1 MVVLALALARML
13 VVLVAVAAAVLR
25 ALPIQMYVSATYHW
39 SRPRC
44 KPRPRSKPR
53 CPRPRCPRPS
63 PSLPP
68 RGSPS
73 PCSALRT
80 RRMVHAAAK

>member
-44 KPRPRSKPR
+44 PRCKPRPRRKPR
-53 CPRPRCPRPS
+53 PRPS

-68 RGSPS
+68 WGSPS

-80 RRMVHAAAK
+80 RRMAHAAAR

>member
-44 KPRPRSKPR
+44 PRSKPR
-53 CPRPRCPRPS
+53 CPRPRPRPS

-68 RGSPS
+68 WGSPS